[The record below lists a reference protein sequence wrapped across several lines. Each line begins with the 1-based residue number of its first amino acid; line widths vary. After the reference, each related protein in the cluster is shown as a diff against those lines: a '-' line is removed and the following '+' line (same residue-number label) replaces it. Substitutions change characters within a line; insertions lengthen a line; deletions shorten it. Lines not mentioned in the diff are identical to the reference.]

1 MPIIV
6 KREILN
12 LQTAI
17 TQLKET
23 ICKIEGQLS
32 VFMEIDKLGIQTIGE
47 DQPPQNIIL
56 DDDI

>member
-1 MPIIV
+1 MIV

-17 TQLKET
+17 TKLKET
-23 ICKIEGQLS
+23 ICKMEGQLS
-32 VFMEIDKLGIQTIGE
+32 VFMEIDKFGIETIGE
-47 DQPPQNIIL
+47 DQPPPKIIL